1 MSKPRTLDPPE
12 STSRTALPATQR
24 FVPLAYR
31 VDDAAAVIG
40 VSDGK
45 VWRLI
50 REGRLPARKL
60 DGSTIIRQEDL
71 IAFINDLPL
80 ARELV
85 ETPPIV
91 PKPTPAAPPR
101 QPKVR
106 PSPPPTPPAV
116 SPPLVPTATYRRG
129 PLSPDK
135 IFRTP
140 TPGLATVIGP
150 DPIRRPEALAKLWD
164 YIRAHALQ
172 AEVDRRIIIADPNLK
187 AAFGLERVSM
197 HDLNRLVKA
206 RLSPGWDD
214 DATPDS
220 VTPQDTALPRRSAGR
235 AGTSTSSPP
244 KRGRG
249 PAGRG

>member
-1 MSKPRTLDPPE
+1 MAQTAVSKPRTLSPE
-12 STSRTALPATQR
+12 HSTSRTALLATQR
-24 FVPLAYR
+24 LTPIAYR

-60 DGSTIIRQEDL
+60 DGSTIIRHEDL
-71 IAFINDLPL
+71 VAFIDGLPP

-85 ETPPIV
+85 EIPPMSPSAV
-91 PKPTPAAPPR
+91 PKSISPAPPR
-101 QPKVR
+101 QSKVR
-106 PSPPPTPPAV
+106 PSWPPAPPAV
-116 SPPLVPTATYRRG
+116 SPPLVPTAAYRRG

-150 DPIRRPEALAKLWD
+150 DPIRRPEALAKVWD
-164 YIRAHALQ
+164 YIRRHGLQ
-172 AEVDRRIIIADPNLK
+172 AEVDRRIIVADPNLV
-187 AAFGLERVSM
+187 AAFGLERISM

-206 RLSPGWDD
+206 RLSPGWDE
-214 DATPDS
+214 P
-220 VTPQDTALPRRSAGR
+220 LR
-235 AGTSTSSPP
+235 
-244 KRGRG
+244 
-249 PAGRG
+249 